1 MSTPMTRRMLMLLMP
16 LALSA
21 SAKHKGRG
29 EGKAT
34 QADLGVAVDIFI
46 GSDRRII
53 REWIRDQPASSL
65 PPGLA
70 KRRSLPPGL
79 QKQLARKGKL
89 PPGLDKR
96 RTSFPADLNR
106 RLPPLREGLERA
118 FIHGRAVILNRD
130 TQVIL
135 DVFLP

>member
-1 MSTPMTRRMLMLLMP
+1 MTRRTLLFLAP
-16 LALSA
+16 LTVPAWAKDKGKKNAKDGSA
-21 SAKHKGRG
+21 PPAISV
-29 EGKAT
+29 E
-34 QADLGVAVDIFI
+34 IFI
-46 GSDRRII
+46 GSDKRII

-70 KRRSLPPGL
+70 KRESLPPGL

-89 PPGLDKR
+89 PPGLEKR

-106 RLPPLREGLERA
+106 RLPPLHEGLERA

-130 TQVIL
+130 TQVVL